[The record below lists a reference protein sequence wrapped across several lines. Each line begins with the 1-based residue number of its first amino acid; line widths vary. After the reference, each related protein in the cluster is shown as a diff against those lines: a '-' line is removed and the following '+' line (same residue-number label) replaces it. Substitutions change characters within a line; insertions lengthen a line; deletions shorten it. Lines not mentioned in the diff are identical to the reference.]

1 MPELKPL
8 ETFRINQEQTEF
20 LDQELLTELYE
31 IEKEIAESRRERD
44 EVARP
49 VHKCCTPISEEGD
62 KLDNLI
68 HKHCSVMRK
77 LRILWTHNIL
87 EKTMFYRLYGGVEL
101 KITD

>member
-8 ETFRINQEQTEF
+8 ENFRIKERRTEF
-20 LDQELLTELYE
+20 LEQELLAELDA
-31 IEKEIAESRRERD
+31 IEKEIAKFRKEHD
-44 EVARP
+44 EVDSP
-49 VHKCCTPISEEGD
+49 VFKRCTSISEKED

-68 HKHCSVMRK
+68 LKHCAVMTK

-87 EKTMFYRLYGGVEL
+87 EKSLFYVLYGGVEL